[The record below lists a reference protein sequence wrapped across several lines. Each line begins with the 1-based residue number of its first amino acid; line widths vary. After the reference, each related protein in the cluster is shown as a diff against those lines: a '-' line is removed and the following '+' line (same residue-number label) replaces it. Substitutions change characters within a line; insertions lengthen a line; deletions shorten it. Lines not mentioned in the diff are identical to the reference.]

1 MRKLNVHTT
10 SYSFT
15 VRSFLVYINLS
26 GGDIMNEILD
36 EKAMQ
41 RAVTRISHEIIEKNK
56 GTENI
61 VIVGIKRRGVPIAQ
75 RIANKIH
82 EVEGVHI
89 LVGQLDITM
98 YRDDLAQVNSES
110 LIGQNSINVE
120 VKDKKVIL
128 VDDVLYTGRT
138 ARAALEA
145 IIHAGRPQSVQLAV
159 MIDRG
164 HRELPIRPDYVGK
177 NVPTSRNEIVHV
189 MLQEIDNKDAVVIK
203 K

>member
-1 MRKLNVHTT
+1 
-10 SYSFT
+10 
-15 VRSFLVYINLS
+15 
-26 GGDIMNEILD
+26 MNEILD

-41 RAVTRISHEIIEKNK
+41 RAVTRIAHEIIEKNK

-61 VIVGIKRRGVPIAQ
+61 VLVGIKSRGVPIAE
-75 RIANKIH
+75 RIANKIF
-82 EVEGVHI
+82 EVESVKI

-98 YRDDLAQVNSES
+98 YRDDLVQSTIEPS
-110 LIGQNSINVE
+110 IGKNSIDVE
-120 VKDKKVIL
+120 VKDRKVIL

-145 IIHAGRPQSVQLAV
+145 IIHAGRPQCVQLAV

-189 MLQEIDNKDAVVIK
+189 LLKEIDSKDAVVIEK
-203 K
+203 